1 MLFVPWLRRTATLE
15 CYFCFFKA
23 MVGFPGCSALSQQHN
38 KEESMSLHH
47 SAHAAVRSTA
57 NGHETPF

>member
-38 KEESMSLHH
+38 KEDKHI
-47 SAHAAVRSTA
+47 TA
-57 NGHETPF
+57 PQRPCSSQKYCQWP